1 VNREF
6 LFVLWAGGGNV
17 PPQLAIA
24 RRLVAR
30 GHHVRMLAP
39 AVLRDSIE
47 AAGIVFE
54 PYGETPE
61 HDESNRNRSIV
72 RDFEARSKLGAVAA
86 ARDNLIAGLTR
97 PVALDVTAALERRS
111 ADVVA
116 YDFLLFGA
124 RFAAERAGVPAAM
137 LIHTIYPFPA
147 PGLPPYGMGWSP
159 LGGPLGALRAAA
171 GRLMFGRIYEAPL
184 LPVLNRV
191 RRELGLGPVRSI
203 DELVAG
209 VDRALVL
216 TSPTFDFPARLP
228 SNVEYVGPQIGDPTA
243 SLWAP
248 AWPSDDRRPLVVV
261 GLSTTYL
268 AHDALL
274 DRVVAAL
281 ADLPVR
287 ALVTTGG
294 ASLRSAPPPN
304 IHVEQ
309 FVPHVDVMPEASP
322 WSPMPGS
329 GPSMSRSPTGCHS
342 SACRSVATSPTTPP
356 ASRGTA
362 RGCGCRHGAR
372 RPRSVGRWSACSS
385 NPPSRRRLSAWPRP
399 SRTSVRRTRPFR
411 LSKRWMSARPASRWC
426 DARRNLPRPSDRI
439 WRPRTDSNRRRRP

>member
-1 VNREF
+1 MSREF

-17 PPQLAIA
+17 PPQLSIA

-30 GHHVRMLAP
+30 GHRVRMLAP
-39 AVLRDSIE
+39 AVLRDSIQ

-61 HDESNRNRSIV
+61 HDESDPNRSIV

-97 PVALDVTAALERRS
+97 PVALDVTAALERRR

-124 RFAAERAGVPAAM
+124 GFAAEKAGLRAAM
-137 LIHTIYPFPA
+137 LVHTIYPFPA

-171 GRLMFGRIYEAPL
+171 GRLMFRRIYEAPL
-184 LPVLNRV
+184 LPVFNRV
-191 RRELGLGPVRSI
+191 RAELGLGPVRSI
-203 DELVAG
+203 DEIVAS

-228 SNVEYVGPQIGDPTA
+228 SNVAYVGPQLDAPPA
-243 SLWAP
+243 APWQSPWA
-248 AWPSDDRRPLVVV
+248 ADDGRPLVVV

-268 AHDALL
+268 GHEALL
-274 DRVVAAL
+274 DRVVSGL
-281 ADLPVR
+281 GNLPVR

-294 ASLRSAPPPN
+294 ARLRSTPPAN
-304 IHVEQ
+304 VHVER
-309 FVPHVDVMPEASP
+309 FVPHAQVMPGAAAVVTHAGLGTVHVALAHGVPLVCLPIGRDQPDNAARVAWHGAGVRLS
-322 WSPMPGS
+322 PGS
-329 GPSMSRSPTGCHS
+329 SPAAIRRAVERVLGDPAFAA
-342 SACRSVATSPTTPP
+342 SAQRLATAFANERAADRAVQALEALDVRAPGFPVV
-356 ASRGTA
+356 
-362 RGCGCRHGAR
+362 R
-372 RPRSVGRWSACSS
+372 RPARSSPV
-385 NPPSRRRLSAWPRP
+385 
-399 SRTSVRRTRPFR
+399 V
-411 LSKRWMSARPASRWC
+411 
-426 DARRNLPRPSDRI
+426 
-439 WRPRTDSNRRRRP
+439 

>member
-1 VNREF
+1 VSREF

-17 PPQLAIA
+17 PPQLGIA

-30 GHHVRMLAP
+30 GHRVRMLAP
-39 AVLRDSIE
+39 AVLRDSVE

-54 PYGETPE
+54 PYGVTPE
-61 HDESNRNRSIV
+61 HDESDPTRSIV
-72 RDFEARSKLGAVAA
+72 RDFEARTMLGAVAA
-86 ARDNLIAGLTR
+86 ARDHLIRDLTR
-97 PVALDVTAALERRS
+97 PVALDVLAALDRRP

-124 RFAAERAGVPAAM
+124 RFAAEKAGVPAAM

-159 LGGPLGALRAAA
+159 LGGPLGPLRAAA

-184 LPVLNRV
+184 LPVFNGV
-191 RRELGLGPVRSI
+191 RAEIGLGSVRSI

-228 SNVEYVGPQIGDPTA
+228 SNVEYAGPQIGHPGGSPWRSPWAADDP
-243 SLWAP
+243 
-248 AWPSDDRRPLVVV
+248 RPLVVV

-268 AHDALL
+268 GHDGLL

-281 ADLPVR
+281 AGTPVR

-294 ASLRSAPPPN
+294 ARLLSAPPPN
-304 IHVEQ
+304 VHVER
-309 FVPHVDVMPEASP
+309 FVPHAEVMPEAAAVITHAGLGTVHIALANGVPLVCLPIGRDQPDNAARVAWHGAGLRLSP
-322 WSPMPGS
+322 RSSPAAIRRAVERVLGDPAFAA
-329 GPSMSRSPTGCHS
+329 
-342 SACRSVATSPTTPP
+342 SAQRLATSF
-356 ASRGTA
+356 ASERGADRAVQALETLA
-362 RGCGCRHGAR
+362 VRVPESG
-372 RPRSVGRWSACSS
+372 V
-385 NPPSRRRLSAWPRP
+385 
-399 SRTSVRRTRPFR
+399 VRR
-411 LSKRWMSARPASRWC
+411 SAE
-426 DARRNLPRPSDRI
+426 PS
-439 WRPRTDSNRRRRP
+439 TAV